1 VFGSVGSALKGEF
14 NLISFNDNSQ
24 FNFTDLLDLVNLN
37 NDQIVG
43 ELFGN
48 AIRYENSSENQ
59 KMFYKFLV
67 DGCEIPP
74 YTPILRNSREFKPEY
89 TFKTTVGL
97 GVFNK
102 HDIPKEPVRYGRVY
116 INLDKL
122 YYKNLLSIKSLEG
135 KVVQSFKNANVSN
148 DFVNYIMKLIY
159 KDTIT
164 ESDYKKLSPDDI
176 SILDELNYLAGFEKE
191 RNLNKKDIITELEK
205 DLNLIIGSIE
215 AGNNNPQMLEKV
227 RTILMKLASFDA
239 ISLESARK
247 YYKQL
252 KTQF

>member
-1 VFGSVGSALKGEF
+1 
-14 NLISFNDNSQ
+14 
-24 FNFTDLLDLVNLN
+24 
-37 NDQIVG
+37 
-43 ELFGN
+43 
-48 AIRYENSSENQ
+48 
-59 KMFYKFLV
+59 
-67 DGCEIPP
+67 
-74 YTPILRNSREFKPEY
+74 
-89 TFKTTVGL
+89 
-97 GVFNK
+97 
-102 HDIPKEPVRYGRVY
+102 
-116 INLDKL
+116 
-122 YYKNLLSIKSLEG
+122 
-135 KVVQSFKNANVSN
+135 
-148 DFVNYIMKLIY
+148 MKLIY